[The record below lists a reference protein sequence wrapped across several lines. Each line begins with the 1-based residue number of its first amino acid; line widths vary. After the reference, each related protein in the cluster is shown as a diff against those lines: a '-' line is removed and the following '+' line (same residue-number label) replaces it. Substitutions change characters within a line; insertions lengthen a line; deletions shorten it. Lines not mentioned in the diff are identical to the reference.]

1 MECPH
6 CSLLQ
11 FSSLTQI
18 SWIWANLLYFSWE
31 RPLRKTP
38 GETLSLDL
46 VHPVWLQYQACDSIL
61 AFALLFSIWPGHWQ
75 LLCGLWTSCPHKWV
89 GEQERD
95 YGLQAALSCMLPAW
109 RGYPEQSQHKTWC
122 SPKTWRWKLVLQV
135 MIKVHSSW
143 DLSLKCTPL
152 WPSISGFTMQGLKNA
167 SQNFSGRCWWLKE
180 SK

>member
-75 LLCGLWTSCPHKWV
+75 PFSVVCELAAHTNGLGSRRETMVCRQPWAVCCLP
-89 GEQERD
+89 GEVIQSRANTRHD
-95 YGLQAALSCMLPAW
+95 AALRHGDESWFSRLW
-109 RGYPEQSQHKTWC
+109 SRYIHHETH
-122 SPKTWRWKLVLQV
+122 
-135 MIKVHSSW
+135 HSSVP
-143 DLSLKCTPL
+143 LSDP
-152 WPSISGFTMQGLKNA
+152 PYQV
-167 SQNFSGRCWWLKE
+167 SQCRGKKR
-180 SK
+180 